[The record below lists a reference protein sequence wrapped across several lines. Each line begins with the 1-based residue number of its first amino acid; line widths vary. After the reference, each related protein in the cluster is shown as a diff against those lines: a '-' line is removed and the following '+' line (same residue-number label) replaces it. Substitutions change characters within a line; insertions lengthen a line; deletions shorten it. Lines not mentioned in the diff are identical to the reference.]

1 MDTQKI
7 IKAALKEIS
16 GRSAGYKKYTDYYG
30 GKQEL
35 CFATERFRNAFG
47 DLFRKFADNLMPA
60 VVDAVK
66 DKLQVTGFVVENG
79 DDVADKAW
87 KIWQRNRM
95 HRQAG
100 ECHKESL
107 RSGDSYVI
115 VWPNAA
121 GKAVFHPN
129 KAGLVTV
136 NYDLEAPG
144 KIISAV
150 KVWMTE
156 TKKVRLNVF
165 FADRIEKYI
174 TRNSY
179 PNGLPDGYGAFD
191 EFHAEG
197 EAWPL
202 ENPYGVVPVFHFAN
216 NASVGEPG
224 VSELSDVIPLQN
236 ALNKA
241 VLDKM
246 VAMEF
251 GSFPQRWA
259 IGLEVETDPVTNKPI
274 SPFSGEERMWTV
286 GSPDAKFGQFEP
298 ASLAGF
304 LSVQDSFRAEIARV
318 SGTPLHYLMLQGGG
332 NFPSG
337 EAMKT
342 AEARFLAKV
351 RDRQSSF
358 GGEWESAMALAL
370 QIEESATEDSQIFV
384 QWADPAPASEKERLD
399 SLTVKQGLGVSVTQL
414 LIEAGY
420 GMADILRMQAERQA
434 TSELNALTE
443 ARQFNAG

>member
-1 MDTQKI
+1 MDTQQI
-7 IKAALKEIS
+7 IKTALKQIS
-16 GRSAGYKKYTDYYG
+16 GRSAGYKKYADYYAG
-30 GKQEL
+30 RHDL
-35 CFATERFRNAFG
+35 CFATDRFRNAFG
-47 DLFRKFADNLMPA
+47 DLFRKFSDNLMPA

-66 DKLQVTGFVVENG
+66 DKLQVTGFVVEQG
-79 DDVADKAW
+79 SDVADQAW
-87 KIWQRNRM
+87 EIWQRNRM

-100 ECHKESL
+100 EVHKEAL
-107 RSGDSYVI
+107 RSGDAYVI
-115 VWPNAA
+115 VWPNAK
-121 GKAVFHPN
+121 GEAVFHPN
-129 KAGLVTV
+129 KAALCSVA
-136 NYDLEAPG
+136 YDNETPG
-144 KIISAV
+144 KIVSAV
-150 KVWMTE
+150 KVWFTE
-156 TKKVRLNVF
+156 GKRVRLNCYF
-165 FADRIEKYI
+165 SDRIEKYV

-179 PNGLPDGYGAFD
+179 PNGLPDGFGAFQQF
-191 EFHAEG
+191 EAPG
-197 EAWPL
+197 EVWPL

-224 VSELSDVIPLQN
+224 VSELSDVIALQN

-251 GSFPQRWA
+251 TSFPQRWA
-259 IGLEVETDPVTNKPI
+259 IGLEVDTDPVTNKPI

-286 GSPDAKFGQFEP
+286 GSPDAKFGQFE
-298 ASLAGF
+298 SGNLDQF
-304 LSVQDSFRAEIARV
+304 LKVQDSFRSEIARV

-358 GGEWESAMALAL
+358 GGEWEQAMALAL
-370 QIEESATEDSQIFV
+370 QIEGNASDEAQMFV
-384 QWADPAPASEKERLD
+384 QWADPAPASEKEKLE
-399 SLTVKQGLGVSVTQL
+399 SLTVKQGLGVSETQL
-414 LIEAGY
+414 LTEAGY
-420 GMADILRMQAERQA
+420 GVADIERMQAERAAQA
-434 TSELNALTE
+434 DEA